1 MPRRPPGRLRA
12 ETTIPRR
19 PHDPALPQPKIKGLS
34 WRTAEQIAW
43 LEHRSPHLSPA
54 MTHQALL
61 VWRHFVLTHHHR
73 SWVPPDSPG
82 CGVWGCC
89 FKPRHARSILYRVA
103 HDLGGVPGRE
113 LRTLLRRLDRLL

>member
-1 MPRRPPGRLRA
+1 MK
-12 ETTIPRR
+12 
-19 PHDPALPQPKIKGLS
+19 DLS

-54 MTHQALL
+54 QTHQALL
-61 VWRHFVLTHHHR
+61 VWRRFVRVHHHR
-73 SWVPPDSPG
+73 SWVPPDSSG

-89 FKPRHARSILYRVA
+89 FMPHHARKILYRVA
-103 HDLGGVPGRE
+103 HDLGPQRGRE